1 MEKVFKSK
9 TDPLYLSIIGGVILF
24 VLVITFFNFEK
35 MEIHSEGLIF
45 IIIIN
50 SFIIG
55 LLSWMF
61 FGTHYKLSSEY
72 LSYRCGP
79 FYGKIEIASIHQ
91 ILVNETMYVGFKPAT
106 ARNGLI
112 IKYNKY
118 DDIYISPIDNK
129 TFVQEILKLNSQI
142 EIIKSK

>member
-1 MEKVFKSK
+1 MEKTFKSK
-9 TDPLYLSIIGGVILF
+9 TDSLYLSIIGGVILF
-24 VLVITFFNFEK
+24 VLVITFFDFEK
-35 MEIHSEGLIF
+35 MQIHSEGLIF
-45 IIIIN
+45 TVLVN
-50 SFIIG
+50 AVIIG

-61 FGTHYKLSSEY
+61 FGTHYKLSSQN

-79 FYGKIEIASIHQ
+79 FYGKIEIASINK

-118 DDIYISPIDNK
+118 DDIYISPADND

-142 EIIKSK
+142 EIINSK